1 MARTLKSD
9 RVLFLAAVL
18 LLCAG
23 VVMVYSSSAAVAML
37 RYQQPPWFFLLKQV
51 VWAVLGIGLL
61 GIAMRVDY
69 RLLRRPVVIHGALAI
84 SFVALVV
91 VFFAPEINGT
101 RRWFLVGGVGIQPSE
116 LAKAAVI
123 LFVAVVLERRMETM
137 DRPARAL
144 APVAVVTGLVCGL
157 IVLQPDFGTAFTLLA
172 IVGAMV
178 FGAGLSY
185 RWLAGLTAALVPP
198 LCLVLVSAPYRR
210 RRLLSFLDPWK
221 DATETGYQI
230 IQSQIAVGTGGV
242 LGQGLMAGVQ
252 KLFYVPEAHTDFIYA
267 VIAEETGLVGALA
280 VLSCFGL
287 ILWRGLAT
295 AAAAP
300 DRFGAILAL
309 GITVMVTFQAFFNI
323 SVVLGLLPT
332 KGIPLPLVSAGGSSL
347 LVNMLAMGILLNISQ
362 HTSPFRRMP
371 GARAG

>member
-9 RVLFLAAVL
+9 RVLFLATVL
-18 LLCAG
+18 LLCAS
-23 VVMVYSSSAAVAML
+23 VVMVYSSSAVVAVG
-37 RYQQPPWFFLLKQV
+37 RYHQPPWFFLFKQV
-51 VWAVLGIGLL
+51 IWAVLGLGLL

-69 RLLRRPVVIHGALAI
+69 RLLRRPLVIHGALAI
-84 SFVALVV
+84 SFVALIV
-91 VFFAPEINGT
+91 VFFGPATQGA
-101 RRWFLVGGVGIQPSE
+101 RRWFSVGGVGIQPSE
-116 LAKAAVI
+116 LAKAVVI
-123 LFVAVVLERRMETM
+123 LFVAAVLERRMETM
-137 DRPARAL
+137 DRAARAL
-144 APVAVVTGLVCGL
+144 APVVVVTGLFFGL
-157 IVLQPDFGTAFTLLA
+157 IVLQPDFGTAFTLLS

-185 RWLAGLTAALVPP
+185 RWVAGLTAALVP
-198 LCLVLVSAPYRR
+198 LLHAVLVSEDYRV
-210 RRLLSFLDPWK
+210 RRLFAFRDPWA
-221 DATETGYQI
+221 DPTGIGYQI

-252 KLFYVPEAHTDFIYA
+252 KLFYLPEAHTDFIYA
-267 VIAEETGLVGALA
+267 VIAEETGLVGALV

-287 ILWRGLAT
+287 IAWRGLAT

-300 DRFGAILAL
+300 DRFGAFLAL

-371 GARAG
+371 AARAG

>member
-23 VVMVYSSSAAVAML
+23 VVMVYSSSAAIAMN
-37 RYQQPPWFFLLKQV
+37 RDQQPWFFLLKQV

-69 RLLRRPVVIHGALAI
+69 RLLRRPVVIHGALAV
-84 SFVALVV
+84 SFAALVV
-91 VFFAPEINGT
+91 VLFFGPEINGT
-101 RRWFLVGGVGIQPSE
+101 RRWFSVGGVGIQPSE

-123 LFVAVVLERRMETM
+123 LFVAAVLERRMETM

-157 IVLQPDFGTAFTLLA
+157 IVLQPDFGTAFTLLS

-185 RWLAGLTAALVPP
+185 RWVAGLTAALVPL
-198 LCLVLVSAPYRR
+198 LCLVLVSAPYRV
-210 RRLLSFLDPWK
+210 RRLLSFLDPWE
-221 DATETGYQI
+221 DPTRTGYQV

>member
-185 RWLAGLTAALVPP
+185 RWMAGLTAALVPP
-198 LCLVLVSAPYRR
+198 LCAVLVSAPYRR

>member
-23 VVMVYSSSAAVAML
+23 VVMVYSSSAAVAMI

-69 RLLRRPVVIHGALAI
+69 RLLRRPVVMHGALAI

-91 VFFAPEINGT
+91 VFFAPEIKGT
-101 RRWFLVGGVGIQPSE
+101 RRWLSAGGVGIQPSE

-157 IVLQPDFGTAFTLLA
+157 IVLQPDFGTAFTLLS

-185 RWLAGLTAALVPP
+185 RWVAGLTAALVPA
-198 LCLVLVSAPYRR
+198 LCLVLVSAPYRVK
-210 RRLLSFLDPWK
+210 RLLSFLDPWG
-221 DATETGYQI
+221 DPTETGYQVV
-230 IQSQIAVGTGGV
+230 QSQIAVGTGGV